1 MVENEPEINQENL
14 NLSVEETTDTLSQ
27 KDFEQASFDL
37 FENDQEAR
45 LNYKLKI

>member
-1 MVENEPEINQENL
+1 MNLKLIKKIL

-27 KDFEQASFDL
+27 KRLEQASFDL
-37 FENDQEAR
+37 FENNKKAR